1 MLSLDFIRH
10 ALIAGTAIAVLAGL
24 VGYFVVVR
32 AQVFAGDALSHVSYT
47 AAMAALAAGID
58 LRIGLFAGTIAV
70 AVLLGLLG
78 GRAAADDVLIGNVF
92 SWVLGLGVLFLTIY
106 TTRQSSGNGTANAR
120 VLFGS
125 LFGIS
130 ASSAATAAWIGVA
143 AVAVLCLIA
152 RPLLF
157 ASVDR
162 ALAVASGV
170 PVRTLEIGFLVL
182 VAVAAAEASQAIGAL
197 LLLGLLAAP
206 PAAARLLTDRPWRAF
221 VLSGLL
227 AVAAVWAGI
236 VVAYAAPKVPVSF
249 AIMAAAATWYVAA
262 AIVSRARGQDSPPTP
277 AAT

>member
-1 MLSLDFIRH
+1 
-10 ALIAGTAIAVLAGL
+10 
-24 VGYFVVVR
+24 
-32 AQVFAGDALSHVSYT
+32 
-47 AAMAALAAGID
+47 MAALAAGID

-162 ALAVASGV
+162 ALAEASGV